1 MNEVINEMSK
11 KSKEPDPQKILMYFN
26 TLREHYDLI
35 IIVEGSSDEDFYKN
49 TNIDILN
56 NNKAFYIFASRRKDD
71 INNKDCAFG
80 KEAVIE
86 SYFEIREQAGKR
98 I

>member
-11 KSKEPDPQKILMYFN
+11 KSKEPDPKKILLDFN
-26 TLREHYDLI
+26 TLREHYDI
-35 IIVEGSSDEDFYKN
+35 IIVEGSSDKDFYRN
-49 TNIDILN
+49 TNINILN
-56 NNKAFYIFASRRKDD
+56 NNKVWYIYANPRKDD
-71 INNKDCAFG
+71 INNKDYAVG

>member
-1 MNEVINEMSK
+1 MNQVINEMSK
-11 KSKEPDPQKILMYFN
+11 KSKEPDSKRIFLHFN
-26 TLREHYDLI
+26 TLREHYDII
-35 IIVEGSSDEDFYKN
+35 IIVEGSSDKDFYKN

-56 NNKAFYIFASRRKDD
+56 NDKAFYIFASQIKDD
-71 INNKDCAFG
+71 INNKEYPIG

>member
-1 MNEVINEMSK
+1 MNEVINEMIK
-11 KSKEPDPQKILMYFN
+11 KSKEPDPKTILVKFN
-26 TLREHYDLI
+26 QVREHCDIVLV
-35 IIVEGSSDEDFYKN
+35 VEGSSDEDCYKN

-56 NNKAFYIFASRRKDD
+56 NNKVCYIFAKRRKDD
-71 INNKDCAFG
+71 INNKEYAVG

-86 SYFEIREQAGKR
+86 SYFEIKGQAGKR